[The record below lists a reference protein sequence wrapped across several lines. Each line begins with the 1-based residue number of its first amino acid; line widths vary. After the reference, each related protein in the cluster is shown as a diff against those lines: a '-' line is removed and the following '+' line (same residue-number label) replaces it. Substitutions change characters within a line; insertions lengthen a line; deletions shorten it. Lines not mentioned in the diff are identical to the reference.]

1 MLEDFHLK
9 ELYHCHDDLEVSELL
24 DLALKNNGQYIEN
37 LFKNVLQDFAPK
49 SKEEIYRMLFGAE
62 MLSENQDKRPLSKL
76 KHDLLEEIG
85 QVYGVNIVEKMNN
98 LKLWLGK
105 IWKKILTVSIKEWML
120 GLALALY
127 IVWYHQ
133 IENLLQHTLIDHI
146 VSYLPDACWQSDI
159 TICIIMV
166 VELFFIIKINRERIS
181 YSRTEVIL
189 SLLIIGSCIYS
200 KCHQY
205 LTFYHFSFCQYL
217 DYCLAILIVPVVD
230 LVYWVQN
237 KIKAKDDR
245 HIQGAFLEDCA
256 TVEDSFGRSH
266 FAKVLVNEIIM
277 LDNKQSAYTIGLN
290 AKYGMGKTS
299 FMIQMQNLLEQ
310 HKTSYVCISPWS
322 CTSNGQ
328 IVKDFFHSISG
339 VIGRKM
345 GLGIN
350 KLLSIYKDLILDVQ
364 HAYKIKAFD
373 DLLKNEKS
381 IYEVY
386 EEIKEKLSIC
396 KEKIIVFIDDVDRL
410 QASELAMIIQLIRNT
425 GNFPYVVFMLFYDK
439 DYMVKALE
447 QNKSITDAD
456 EYLKK
461 IINVELMFPAYDAEL
476 YRSTIT
482 SSIDSILRLII
493 SDAHER
499 ETIVTSFIER
509 MLPKSE
515 ILSIDYLEYAFP
527 NYRDLKRFISMF
539 SLDLKMLLSANQD
552 KVECWENEIDVADFI
567 LIELLKYVRPDLY
580 EMLRSRK
587 DTLLEP
593 SKDEYTLRKE
603 VKDFIRKEENE
614 LMEKLFNR
622 IASLRNEEKDD
633 KEEKQ
638 PKIKVDLKENDKQLI
653 QQRNYVAHHLL
664 DVLFL
669 EERRGDKER
678 MLRNSISY
686 TSYFLYS
693 LSKEQISLPEFNS
706 IFHSQDNIKDFFV
719 NEKNKL
725 KFESYFKKLRTY
737 MEEDE
742 SNTDII
748 GLFNKVFLSAR
759 LYAESKCNEPNHS
772 IHNVFT
778 YLNQIIKYDLEP
790 LRYLYFTTIRSEYS
804 VISKEA
810 FVSLLQNGNFLWE
823 KMILVNG
830 MGELRNSQY
839 YLFREDGDLFLNIL
853 NETIKRTFPSM
864 VNPKDW
870 AFCHA
875 LKMMRELNDE
885 FGDYLSDYL
894 DTEEKQLEWLLLGI
908 YWGKD
913 ERYEQYC
920 FEPYLFYNDLV
931 FGIPED
937 RSYQGNAIIDKI
949 LGKTNSDD
957 VKTCI
962 SIIKGEIPL
971 DKRNVDNYPVL
982 KKARFYGE
990 K

>member
-1 MLEDFHLK
+1 MTCWKKLVKCME
-9 ELYHCHDDLEVSELL
+9 SILL
-24 DLALKNNGQYIEN
+24 
-37 LFKNVLQDFAPK
+37 
-49 SKEEIYRMLFGAE
+49 
-62 MLSENQDKRPLSKL
+62 
-76 KHDLLEEIG
+76 
-85 QVYGVNIVEKMNN
+85 EKMNN

-133 IENLLQHTLIDHI
+133 IENLLQHTLIDHV
-146 VSYLPDACWQSDI
+146 VSYLPDACWQSDV
-159 TICIIMV
+159 TIGIIMV
-166 VELFFIIKINRERIS
+166 AELFFIIKINQERIS

-230 LVYWVQN
+230 LVYWAQN

-322 CTSNGQ
+322 CTSDGQ

-396 KEKIIVFIDDVDRL
+396 KEKIVVFIDDVDRL

-447 QNKSITDAD
+447 QNKSIIDAD

-461 IINVELMFPAYDAEL
+461 IINVELMFPAYDAEI

-482 SSIDSILRLII
+482 ARIDNILRLII
-493 SDAHER
+493 PDVHER
-499 ETIVTSFIER
+499 ETVVYSFIER
-509 MLPKSE
+509 MSPKNE

-527 NYRDLKRFISMF
+527 NYRDLNRFISMF
-539 SLDLKMLLSANQD
+539 SLDLRMLLTANQD
-552 KVECWENEIDVADFI
+552 NVECWKNEIDVVDLI
-567 LIELLKYVRPDLY
+567 LVELLKYVRPDLY

-603 VKDFIRKEENE
+603 VKNFIRKEANE

-678 MLRNSISY
+678 TLRNRISY
-686 TSYFLYS
+686 TCYFLYS
-693 LSKEQISLPEFNS
+693 LSKEQISSPEFNS
-706 IFHSQDNIKDFFV
+706 IFDSQDNIKDFFV

-748 GLFNKVFLSAR
+748 GLFDKIFLSAR
-759 LYAESKCNEPNHS
+759 LYAESKCYESNHS
-772 IHNVFT
+772 VYNVFT
-778 YLNQIIKYDLEP
+778 YLQRIIKDDLELSIYSYFIN
-790 LRYLYFTTIRSEYS
+790 LRPEHS
-804 VISKEA
+804 VISKET
-810 FVSLLQNGNFLWE
+810 FVSLLQDGNFLWE

-830 MGELRNSQY
+830 MGGLRNNQY
-839 YLFREDGDLFLNIL
+839 YLFKEDGDLFLNTL
-853 NETIKRTFPSM
+853 NETIKKTFPSI

-870 AFCHA
+870 AFCHSMQ
-875 LKMMRELNDE
+875 MMRLLNDE
-885 FGDYLSDYL
+885 FGDFLCEYL
-894 DTEEKQLEWLLLGI
+894 DTDEKRIEWLLLGI
-908 YWGKD
+908 YWGKN

-920 FEPYLFYNDLV
+920 FEPYRFYNDLV

-949 LGKTNSDD
+949 LENTNSDD

-982 KKARFYGE
+982 KKVRFYE
-990 K
+990 EN

>member
-1 MLEDFHLK
+1 MTYWKKLVKCME
-9 ELYHCHDDLEVSELL
+9 SILL
-24 DLALKNNGQYIEN
+24 
-37 LFKNVLQDFAPK
+37 
-49 SKEEIYRMLFGAE
+49 
-62 MLSENQDKRPLSKL
+62 
-76 KHDLLEEIG
+76 
-85 QVYGVNIVEKMNN
+85 EKMNN

-105 IWKKILTVSIKEWML
+105 NWKKILTVSIKEWML

-133 IENLLQHTLIDHI
+133 IENLLQHTLIDH
-146 VSYLPDACWQSDI
+146 VGSYLPDACWQSDV
-159 TICIIMV
+159 TIGIIMV
-166 VELFFIIKINRERIS
+166 AELFFIIKINQERIS

-230 LVYWVQN
+230 LVYWAQN

-322 CTSNGQ
+322 CTSDGQ

-396 KEKIIVFIDDVDRL
+396 KEKIVVFIDDVDRL

-461 IINVELMFPAYDAEL
+461 IINVELMFPAYDAEM

-482 SSIDSILRLII
+482 TRIDNILRLII
-493 SDAHER
+493 PDVHER
-499 ETIVTSFIER
+499 ETVVYSFIEK
-509 MLPKSE
+509 MSPKNG

-552 KVECWENEIDVADFI
+552 NVECWKNEIDVADLI

-603 VKDFIRKEENE
+603 VKNFIRKEENE

-638 PKIKVDLKENDKQLI
+638 SRIKVDLKENDKQLI

-678 MLRNSISY
+678 TLRNRISY
-686 TSYFLYS
+686 TCYFLYS
-693 LSKEQISLPEFNS
+693 LSKEQISSPEFNS
-706 IFHSQDNIKDFFV
+706 IFDSQDNIKDFFV

-742 SNTDII
+742 SNMDII

-759 LYAESKCNEPNHS
+759 LYAESKCYESNHS
-772 IHNVFT
+772 VYNVFT
-778 YLNQIIKYDLEP
+778 YLQRIIKDDLELSIYSYFIN
-790 LRYLYFTTIRSEYS
+790 LRPEHS
-804 VISKEA
+804 VISKET
-810 FVSLLQNGNFLWE
+810 FVSLLQDGNFLWE

-830 MGELRNSQY
+830 MGGLRNNQY
-839 YLFREDGDLFLNIL
+839 YLFKEDGDLFLNTL
-853 NETIKRTFPSM
+853 NETIKKTFPSI

-870 AFCHA
+870 AFCHSMQ
-875 LKMMRELNDE
+875 MMRLLNDE
-885 FGDYLSDYL
+885 FGDFLCEYL
-894 DTEEKQLEWLLLGI
+894 DTDEKRIEWLLLGI
-908 YWGKD
+908 YWGKN

-920 FEPYLFYNDLV
+920 FEPYRFYNDLV

-937 RSYQGNAIIDKI
+937 RSYQGNAVIEKI
-949 LGKTNSDD
+949 LEKTNSDD

-982 KKARFYGE
+982 KKVRFYE
-990 K
+990 EN

>member
-1 MLEDFHLK
+1 
-9 ELYHCHDDLEVSELL
+9 
-24 DLALKNNGQYIEN
+24 
-37 LFKNVLQDFAPK
+37 
-49 SKEEIYRMLFGAE
+49 
-62 MLSENQDKRPLSKL
+62 
-76 KHDLLEEIG
+76 
-85 QVYGVNIVEKMNN
+85 MNN
-98 LKLWLGK
+98 LKNRLN
-105 IWKKILTVSIKEWML
+105 KILEIIQNSSIYEWML

-133 IENLLQHTLIDHI
+133 IENLLQHTLIDHV
-146 VSYLPDACWQSDI
+146 VSYLPDASWQSDV
-159 TICIIMV
+159 TIGIIMV
-166 VELFFIIKINRERIS
+166 AELFFIIKINRERIS

-200 KCHQY
+200 KSHQY

-230 LVYWVQN
+230 LVYWARN

-299 FMIQMQNLLEQ
+299 FMIQMQNLLKQ

-322 CTSNGQ
+322 CTSDGQ

-381 IYEVY
+381 INEVY
-386 EEIKEKLSIC
+386 EEIKTKLSIC
-396 KEKIIVFIDDVDRL
+396 KEKIVVFIDDVDRL

-461 IINVELMFPAYDAEL
+461 IINVELMFPAYDAEI

-482 SSIDSILRLII
+482 ARIDNILRFII
-493 SDAHER
+493 PDVHER
-499 ETIVTSFIER
+499 ETVVYSFIER
-509 MLPKSE
+509 MSPKNE

-527 NYRDLKRFISMF
+527 NYRDLNRFISMF
-539 SLDLKMLLSANQD
+539 SLDLRMLLTANQD
-552 KVECWENEIDVADFI
+552 NVECWKNEIDVADLI

-593 SKDEYTLRKE
+593 SKDEYTLRME
-603 VKDFIRKEENE
+603 VKNFIRKEENE

-638 PKIKVDLKENDKQLI
+638 PKIKVDLKENDKLLI

-678 MLRNSISY
+678 MLRNRISY

-693 LSKEQISLPEFNS
+693 LSKEQISSPEFNS
-706 IFHSQDNIKDFFV
+706 IFDSQDNIKDFFG

-759 LYAESKCNEPNHS
+759 LYAESKCYESNHS
-772 IHNVFT
+772 IYNVFT
-778 YLNQIIKYDLEP
+778 YLQRIIRDDLELSIYSYFIN
-790 LRYLYFTTIRSEYS
+790 LRPEHS
-804 VISKEA
+804 VISKET
-810 FVSLLQNGNFLWE
+810 FVSLLQDGNFLWE

-839 YLFREDGDLFLNIL
+839 YLFKGEGDLFINTL

-870 AFCHA
+870 AFCHS
-875 LKMMRELNDE
+875 LQMMRLLNDE
-885 FGDYLSDYL
+885 FGDFLCEYL
-894 DTEEKQLEWLLLGI
+894 DTDEKRIEWLLLGI
-908 YWGKD
+908 YWGKN

-920 FEPYLFYNDLV
+920 FEPYRFYNDLV

-937 RSYQGNAIIDKI
+937 RSYQGNAIIEKI
-949 LGKTNSDD
+949 LEKTNSDD

-971 DKRNVDNYPVL
+971 DKRNVDNYPIL
-982 KKARFYGE
+982 KKVRFYEE
-990 K
+990 KENN

>member
-1 MLEDFHLK
+1 ME
-9 ELYHCHDDLEVSELL
+9 SILL
-24 DLALKNNGQYIEN
+24 
-37 LFKNVLQDFAPK
+37 
-49 SKEEIYRMLFGAE
+49 
-62 MLSENQDKRPLSKL
+62 
-76 KHDLLEEIG
+76 
-85 QVYGVNIVEKMNN
+85 EKMNN

-105 IWKKILTVSIKEWML
+105 NWKKILTVSIKEWML

-133 IENLLQHTLIDHI
+133 IENLLQHTLIDHV
-146 VSYLPDACWQSDI
+146 VSYLPDACWQSDV
-159 TICIIMV
+159 TIGIIMV
-166 VELFFIIKINRERIS
+166 AELFFIIKINQERIS

-189 SLLIIGSCIYS
+189 SQLIIGSCIYS

-230 LVYWVQN
+230 LVYWAQN

-322 CTSNGQ
+322 CTSDGQ

-396 KEKIIVFIDDVDRL
+396 KEKIVVFIDDVDRL

-461 IINVELMFPAYDAEL
+461 IINVELMFPAYDTEI

-482 SSIDSILRLII
+482 ARIDNILRLII
-493 SDAHER
+493 PDVHER
-499 ETIVTSFIER
+499 ETVVYSFIER
-509 MLPKSE
+509 MSPKNE
-515 ILSIDYLEYAFP
+515 ILSIDYFEYAFP
-527 NYRDLKRFISMF
+527 NYRDLNRFISMF
-539 SLDLKMLLSANQD
+539 SLDLRMLLTANQD
-552 KVECWENEIDVADFI
+552 NVECWKNEIDVVDLI
-567 LIELLKYVRPDLY
+567 LVELLKYVRPDLY

-603 VKDFIRKEENE
+603 VKNFIRKEANE

-678 MLRNSISY
+678 TLRNRISY
-686 TSYFLYS
+686 TCYFLYS
-693 LSKEQISLPEFNS
+693 LSKEQISSPEFNS
-706 IFHSQDNIKDFFV
+706 IFDSQDNIKDFFV

-748 GLFNKVFLSAR
+748 GLFDKIFLSAR
-759 LYAESKCNEPNHS
+759 LYAESKCYESNHS
-772 IHNVFT
+772 VYNVFT
-778 YLNQIIKYDLEP
+778 YLQRIIKDDLELSIYSYFIN
-790 LRYLYFTTIRSEYS
+790 LRPEHS
-804 VISKEA
+804 VISKET
-810 FVSLLQNGNFLWE
+810 FVSLLQDGNFLWE

-830 MGELRNSQY
+830 MGGLRNNQY
-839 YLFREDGDLFLNIL
+839 YLFKEDGDLFLNTL
-853 NETIKRTFPSM
+853 NETIKKTFPSI

-870 AFCHA
+870 AFCHSMQ
-875 LKMMRELNDE
+875 MMRLLNDE
-885 FGDYLSDYL
+885 FGDFLCEYL
-894 DTEEKQLEWLLLGI
+894 DTDEKRIEWLLLGI
-908 YWGKD
+908 YWGKN

-920 FEPYLFYNDLV
+920 FEPYRFYNDLV

-937 RSYQGNAIIDKI
+937 RSYQGNAIIEKI
-949 LGKTNSDD
+949 LEKTNSDD

-982 KKARFYGE
+982 KKVRFYE
-990 K
+990 EN

>member
-1 MLEDFHLK
+1 MTYWKRLVMCT
-9 ELYHCHDDLEVSELL
+9 ELILL
-24 DLALKNNGQYIEN
+24 
-37 LFKNVLQDFAPK
+37 V
-49 SKEEIYRMLFGAE
+49 R
-62 MLSENQDKRPLSKL
+62 
-76 KHDLLEEIG
+76 
-85 QVYGVNIVEKMNN
+85 MNN
-98 LKLWLGK
+98 LKNRLN
-105 IWKKILTVSIKEWML
+105 KILEIIQNSSIYEWML

-133 IENLLQHTLIDHI
+133 IENLLQHTLIDHV

-159 TICIIMV
+159 TIGIIMV
-166 VELFFIIKINRERIS
+166 AELFFIIKINRERIS

-200 KCHQY
+200 KCHQH

-230 LVYWVQN
+230 LVYVLKN
-237 KIKAKDDR
+237 KIKTKDDR

-266 FAKVLVNEIIM
+266 FAKVLVNEIII

-299 FMIQMQNLLEQ
+299 FMIQMQNLLDQ

-322 CTSNGQ
+322 CTSNVQ

-350 KLLSIYKDLILDVQ
+350 KLLNIYKDLILDVQ

-381 IYEVY
+381 INEVY
-386 EEIKEKLSIC
+386 EEIKTKLSIC
-396 KEKIIVFIDDVDRL
+396 KEKIVVFIDDVDRL

-482 SSIDSILRLII
+482 SSIDSIIRLII

-509 MLPKSE
+509 MLPKSG

-552 KVECWENEIDVADFI
+552 KVECWKNEIDVADLI

-603 VKDFIRKEENE
+603 VKNFIRKEENE

-638 PKIKVDLKENDKQLI
+638 PRIKVDLKENDKQLI

-678 MLRNSISY
+678 MLRNRISY

-693 LSKEQISLPEFNS
+693 LSKEQISSPEFNS
-706 IFHSQDNIKDFFV
+706 IFDSQDNIKDFFGK
-719 NEKNKL
+719 EKNKL

-778 YLNQIIKYDLEP
+778 YLKQIIKYDLEP
-790 LRYLYFTTIRSEYS
+790 LRYLYFTTIRSEHS

-823 KMILVNG
+823 KMILVND

-839 YLFREDGDLFLNIL
+839 YLFKEDGDLFLNTL
-853 NETIKRTFPSM
+853 NETIKRTFPSI

-870 AFCHA
+870 AFCHSMQ
-875 LKMMRELNDE
+875 MMRLLNDK
-885 FGDYLSDYL
+885 FGDFLCEYL
-894 DTEEKQLEWLLLGI
+894 DTNEKRLEWLLLGI
-908 YWGKD
+908 YWGKN

-949 LGKTNSDD
+949 LENTNSDE

-982 KKARFYGE
+982 KKVRFYEE
-990 K
+990 KEKK

>member
-1 MLEDFHLK
+1 
-9 ELYHCHDDLEVSELL
+9 
-24 DLALKNNGQYIEN
+24 
-37 LFKNVLQDFAPK
+37 
-49 SKEEIYRMLFGAE
+49 
-62 MLSENQDKRPLSKL
+62 
-76 KHDLLEEIG
+76 
-85 QVYGVNIVEKMNN
+85 MNN

-146 VSYLPDACWQSDI
+146 VSYLPDACWQSDV
-159 TICIIMV
+159 TIGIIMV
-166 VELFFIIKINRERIS
+166 IELFFIIKINRERIS

-217 DYCLAILIVPVVD
+217 DYCLAILIAPVVD
-230 LVYWVQN
+230 LVCWAQN
-237 KIKAKDDR
+237 KIKAEDDR
-245 HIQGAFLEDCA
+245 HMQGAFLEDCA

-266 FAKVLVNEIIM
+266 FAKVLVNEIIL

-322 CTSNGQ
+322 CTSDGQ

-386 EEIKEKLSIC
+386 EEIKKKLSIC
-396 KEKIIVFIDDVDRL
+396 KEKIVVFIDDVDRL

-456 EYLKK
+456 EFLKK
-461 IINVELMFPAYDAEL
+461 IINVELMFPAYDAEI

-482 SSIDSILRLII
+482 TRIDNILRLII
-493 SDAHER
+493 PNAHER

-509 MLPKSE
+509 MLPKSG

-552 KVECWENEIDVADFI
+552 KVECWKNEIYVADLI

-603 VKDFIRKEENE
+603 VKNFIRKEENE
-614 LMEKLFNR
+614 LMEKLFNS

-669 EERRGDKER
+669 EEWRGDKER
-678 MLRNSISY
+678 MLRNRISY

-693 LSKEQISLPEFNS
+693 LSKEQISSPEFNS
-706 IFHSQDNIKDFFV
+706 IFASQDNIKDFFA
-719 NEKNKL
+719 NEENKL
-725 KFESYFKKLRTY
+725 KIESYFKKLRTY
-737 MEEDE
+737 MEEDK

-748 GLFNKVFLSAR
+748 GLFNKVFLSVR
-759 LYAESKCNEPNHS
+759 LYAESKCKEPNHS

-790 LRYLYFTTIRSEYS
+790 LRYLYFTTIRSEHS

-810 FVSLLQNGNFLWE
+810 FVSLLQDGNFLWE

-830 MGELRNSQY
+830 MGELRRSQY
-839 YLFREDGDLFLNIL
+839 YLFREEGDLFINTLND
-853 NETIKRTFPSM
+853 TIKRVFPSIA
-864 VNPKDW
+864 NPEDW
-870 AFCHA
+870 AFCNS
-875 LKMMRELNDE
+875 LQMMRELNNGYIDLLCD
-885 FGDYLSDYL
+885 FL
-894 DTEEKQLEWLLLGI
+894 DTDEKRVKWFLLGI
-908 YWGKD
+908 YWGKN

-937 RSYQGNAIIDKI
+937 RSYQGNTIIDKI
-949 LGKTNSDD
+949 LENTNSDD

-971 DKRNVDNYPVL
+971 DKRNVDNYPIL
-982 KKARFYGE
+982 KKARFYEE

>member
-1 MLEDFHLK
+1 MTYWKKLVKCME
-9 ELYHCHDDLEVSELL
+9 SILL
-24 DLALKNNGQYIEN
+24 
-37 LFKNVLQDFAPK
+37 
-49 SKEEIYRMLFGAE
+49 
-62 MLSENQDKRPLSKL
+62 
-76 KHDLLEEIG
+76 
-85 QVYGVNIVEKMNN
+85 EKMNN

-105 IWKKILTVSIKEWML
+105 NWKKILTVSIKEWML

-133 IENLLQHTLIDHI
+133 IENLLQHTLIDHV
-146 VSYLPDACWQSDI
+146 VSYLPDACWQSDV
-159 TICIIMV
+159 TIGIIMV
-166 VELFFIIKINRERIS
+166 AELFFIIKINQERIS

-189 SLLIIGSCIYS
+189 SQLIIGSCIYS

-230 LVYWVQN
+230 LVYWAQN

-322 CTSNGQ
+322 CTSDGQ

-396 KEKIIVFIDDVDRL
+396 KEKIVVFIDDVDRL

-461 IINVELMFPAYDAEL
+461 IINVELMFPAYDTEI

-482 SSIDSILRLII
+482 ARIDNILRLII
-493 SDAHER
+493 PDVHER
-499 ETIVTSFIER
+499 ETVVYSFIER
-509 MLPKSE
+509 MSPKNE
-515 ILSIDYLEYAFP
+515 ILSIDYFEYAFP
-527 NYRDLKRFISMF
+527 NYRDLNRFISMF
-539 SLDLKMLLSANQD
+539 SLDLRMLLTANQD
-552 KVECWENEIDVADFI
+552 NVECWKNEIDVVDLI
-567 LIELLKYVRPDLY
+567 LVELLKYVRPDLY

-603 VKDFIRKEENE
+603 VKNFILKEANE

-678 MLRNSISY
+678 TLRNRISY
-686 TSYFLYS
+686 TCYFLYS
-693 LSKEQISLPEFNS
+693 LSKEQISSPEFNS
-706 IFHSQDNIKDFFV
+706 IFDSQDNIKDFFV

-748 GLFNKVFLSAR
+748 GLFDKIFLSAR
-759 LYAESKCNEPNHS
+759 LYAESKCYESNHS
-772 IHNVFT
+772 VYNVFT
-778 YLNQIIKYDLEP
+778 YLQRIIKDDLELSIYSYFIN
-790 LRYLYFTTIRSEYS
+790 LRPEHS
-804 VISKEA
+804 VISKET
-810 FVSLLQNGNFLWE
+810 FVSLLQDGNFLWE

-830 MGELRNSQY
+830 MGGLRNNQY
-839 YLFREDGDLFLNIL
+839 YLFKEDGDLFLNTL
-853 NETIKRTFPSM
+853 NETIKKTFPSI

-870 AFCHA
+870 AFCHSMQ
-875 LKMMRELNDE
+875 MMRLLNDE
-885 FGDYLSDYL
+885 FGDFLCEYL
-894 DTEEKQLEWLLLGI
+894 DTDEKRIEWLLLGI
-908 YWGKD
+908 YWGKN

-920 FEPYLFYNDLV
+920 FEPYRFYNDLV

-937 RSYQGNAIIDKI
+937 RSYQGNAIIEKI
-949 LGKTNSDD
+949 LEKTNSDD

-982 KKARFYGE
+982 KKVRFYE
-990 K
+990 EN

>member
-1 MLEDFHLK
+1 MCT
-9 ELYHCHDDLEVSELL
+9 ELILL
-24 DLALKNNGQYIEN
+24 
-37 LFKNVLQDFAPK
+37 V
-49 SKEEIYRMLFGAE
+49 R
-62 MLSENQDKRPLSKL
+62 
-76 KHDLLEEIG
+76 
-85 QVYGVNIVEKMNN
+85 MNN
-98 LKLWLGK
+98 LKNRLN
-105 IWKKILTVSIKEWML
+105 KILEIIQNSSIYEWML

-133 IENLLQHTLIDHI
+133 IENLLQHTFIDHV
-146 VSYLPDACWQSDI
+146 VSYLPDASWQSDI
-159 TICIIMV
+159 TIGIIMV
-166 VELFFIIKINRERIS
+166 AELFFIIKINRERIS

-200 KCHQY
+200 KCHQH

-230 LVYWVQN
+230 LVYWARN

-322 CTSNGQ
+322 CTSNVQ

-350 KLLSIYKDLILDVQ
+350 KLLNIYKDLILDVQ

-381 IYEVY
+381 INEVY
-386 EEIKEKLSIC
+386 EEIKTKLSIC
-396 KEKIIVFIDDVDRL
+396 KEKIVVFIDDVDRL

-461 IINVELMFPAYDAEL
+461 IINVELMFPAYDAEI

-482 SSIDSILRLII
+482 SSIDSIIRLII

-509 MLPKSE
+509 MLPKSG

-552 KVECWENEIDVADFI
+552 KVECWKNEIDVADLI

-593 SKDEYTLRKE
+593 SKDEYTLRME
-603 VKDFIRKEENE
+603 VKNFIRKEENE

-686 TSYFLYS
+686 TSYFSYS

-790 LRYLYFTTIRSEYS
+790 LRYLYFTTIRSEHS

-810 FVSLLQNGNFLWE
+810 FVSLLKDGNFLWE

-853 NETIKRTFPSM
+853 NETIKRTFPSI

-908 YWGKD
+908 YWEKMKNMNNIALSRISFIMIWPL
-913 ERYEQYC
+913 EYQRI
-920 FEPYLFYNDLV
+920 DL
-931 FGIPED
+931 
-937 RSYQGNAIIDKI
+937 
-949 LGKTNSDD
+949 
-957 VKTCI
+957 
-962 SIIKGEIPL
+962 IKVML
-971 DKRNVDNYPVL
+971 SSTKS
-982 KKARFYGE
+982 
-990 K
+990 

>member
-1 MLEDFHLK
+1 
-9 ELYHCHDDLEVSELL
+9 
-24 DLALKNNGQYIEN
+24 
-37 LFKNVLQDFAPK
+37 
-49 SKEEIYRMLFGAE
+49 
-62 MLSENQDKRPLSKL
+62 
-76 KHDLLEEIG
+76 
-85 QVYGVNIVEKMNN
+85 
-98 LKLWLGK
+98 
-105 IWKKILTVSIKEWML
+105 
-120 GLALALY
+120 
-127 IVWYHQ
+127 
-133 IENLLQHTLIDHI
+133 
-146 VSYLPDACWQSDI
+146 
-159 TICIIMV
+159 
-166 VELFFIIKINRERIS
+166 
-181 YSRTEVIL
+181 
-189 SLLIIGSCIYS
+189 
-200 KCHQY
+200 
-205 LTFYHFSFCQYL
+205 
-217 DYCLAILIVPVVD
+217 
-230 LVYWVQN
+230 
-237 KIKAKDDR
+237 
-245 HIQGAFLEDCA
+245 
-256 TVEDSFGRSH
+256 
-266 FAKVLVNEIIM
+266 
-277 LDNKQSAYTIGLN
+277 
-290 AKYGMGKTS
+290 
-299 FMIQMQNLLEQ
+299 
-310 HKTSYVCISPWS
+310 
-322 CTSNGQ
+322 
-328 IVKDFFHSISG
+328 
-339 VIGRKM
+339 
-345 GLGIN
+345 
-350 KLLSIYKDLILDVQ
+350 
-364 HAYKIKAFD
+364 
-373 DLLKNEKS
+373 
-381 IYEVY
+381 
-386 EEIKEKLSIC
+386 
-396 KEKIIVFIDDVDRL
+396 
-410 QASELAMIIQLIRNT
+410 
-425 GNFPYVVFMLFYDK
+425 
-439 DYMVKALE
+439 
-447 QNKSITDAD
+447 
-456 EYLKK
+456 
-461 IINVELMFPAYDAEL
+461 
-476 YRSTIT
+476 
-482 SSIDSILRLII
+482 
-493 SDAHER
+493 
-499 ETIVTSFIER
+499 
-509 MLPKSE
+509 
-515 ILSIDYLEYAFP
+515 
-527 NYRDLKRFISMF
+527 MF
-539 SLDLKMLLSANQD
+539 SLDLRMLLTANQD
-552 KVECWENEIDVADFI
+552 NVECWKNEIDVADLI

-603 VKDFIRKEENE
+603 VKNFIRKEENE

-622 IASLRNEEKDD
+622 IASLRNEEKED
-633 KEEKQ
+633 KEEEQ

-678 MLRNSISY
+678 MLRNRISY

-693 LSKEQISLPEFNS
+693 LSKEQISSPEFNS
-706 IFHSQDNIKDFFV
+706 IFDSQDNIKDFFV

-778 YLNQIIKYDLEP
+778 YLNHIIKYDLEP
-790 LRYLYFTTIRSEYS
+790 LRYLYFTTIRSEHS

-810 FVSLLQNGNFLWE
+810 FVSLLKDGNFLWE
-823 KMILVNG
+823 KMNLVNS

-839 YLFREDGDLFLNIL
+839 YLFKEDGDLFLNTL

-908 YWGKD
+908 YWGKN

-920 FEPYLFYNDLV
+920 FEPYRFYNDLV

-949 LGKTNSDD
+949 LENTNSDD
-957 VKTCI
+957 VNTCI

-982 KKARFYGE
+982 KKARFYEE

>member
-1 MLEDFHLK
+1 
-9 ELYHCHDDLEVSELL
+9 
-24 DLALKNNGQYIEN
+24 
-37 LFKNVLQDFAPK
+37 
-49 SKEEIYRMLFGAE
+49 
-62 MLSENQDKRPLSKL
+62 
-76 KHDLLEEIG
+76 
-85 QVYGVNIVEKMNN
+85 MNN

-133 IENLLQHTLIDHI
+133 IENLLQYTLIDHI
-146 VSYLPDACWQSDI
+146 VSYLPDACWQSDV
-159 TICIIMV
+159 TIGIIMV
-166 VELFFIIKINRERIS
+166 VELFFILKINRERIS

-189 SLLIIGSCIYS
+189 SLLIIIGSCIYS

-230 LVYWVQN
+230 LVCCAQN
-237 KIKAKDDR
+237 KIKAKVDR

-256 TVEDSFGRSH
+256 TVEDSFGRLN

-328 IVKDFFHSISG
+328 IVKDFFHCISG

-345 GLGIN
+345 GLEIN
-350 KLLSIYKDLILDVQ
+350 KLLNIYKNLILDVQ

-386 EEIKEKLSIC
+386 EEIKTKLSIC
-396 KEKIIVFIDDVDRL
+396 KEKIVVFIDDVDRL

-461 IINVELMFPAYDAEL
+461 IINVELMFPAYDAEI

-482 SSIDSILRLII
+482 SSIDGILRLII

-509 MLPKSE
+509 MLPKSG

-552 KVECWENEIDVADFI
+552 KVECWKDEIDVADLI

-593 SKDEYTLRKE
+593 SKDEYTLRME
-603 VKDFIRKEENE
+603 VKNFIQKEENE
-614 LMEKLFNR
+614 LMEKLTNN
-622 IASLRNEEKDD
+622 IASLSKEEKDD
-633 KEEKQ
+633 KKEEL
-638 PKIKVDLKENDKQLI
+638 PKIKVDIKENDKQLI
-653 QQRNYVAHHLL
+653 QQRTYVAHHLL
-664 DVLFL
+664 EVLFL
-669 EERRGDKER
+669 DRRSGDKER
-678 MLRNSISY
+678 ILRNCISY

-706 IFHSQDNIKDFFV
+706 IFVSLDKIKDFFV
-719 NEKNKL
+719 NEENKF

-737 MEEDE
+737 MIEDE
-742 SNTDII
+742 NNTDII

-759 LYAESKCNEPNHS
+759 LYAESKCNKSNHVMY
-772 IHNVFT
+772 NVFT
-778 YLNQIIKYDLEP
+778 YLDEIIKFDLIP
-790 LRYLYFTTIRSEYS
+790 LKDLYFTNIIPKHIAIDEES
-804 VISKEA
+804 
-810 FVSLLQNGNFLWE
+810 FVKLLQDGNFLWE
-823 KMILVNG
+823 KMLLING
-830 MGELRNSQY
+830 MGDLRKSQY
-839 YLFREDGDLFLNIL
+839 YLFKGEGDLFINTL
-853 NETIKRTFPSM
+853 NESIKRVFPSIA
-864 VNPKDW
+864 NPKDW

-885 FGDYLSDYL
+885 FGDFLCKYL
-894 DTEEKQLEWLLLGI
+894 DSDSKRLEWLLLGI
-908 YWGKD
+908 YWRKNEKYD
-913 ERYEQYC
+913 TYS
-920 FEPYLFYNDLV
+920 FEPFESYNYWV
-931 FGIPED
+931 FGIPEK
-937 RSYQGNAIIDKI
+937 RPYQGNAIIDKI
-949 LGKTNSDD
+949 LENTNSDD

-982 KKARFYGE
+982 KKARFYEE

>member
-1 MLEDFHLK
+1 MCT
-9 ELYHCHDDLEVSELL
+9 ELILL
-24 DLALKNNGQYIEN
+24 
-37 LFKNVLQDFAPK
+37 V
-49 SKEEIYRMLFGAE
+49 R
-62 MLSENQDKRPLSKL
+62 
-76 KHDLLEEIG
+76 
-85 QVYGVNIVEKMNN
+85 MNN
-98 LKLWLGK
+98 LKNRLN
-105 IWKKILTVSIKEWML
+105 KILEIIQNSSIYEWML

-133 IENLLQHTLIDHI
+133 IENLLQHTLIDHA
-146 VSYLPDACWQSDI
+146 VSYLPDACWQSDV
-159 TICIIMV
+159 TIGIIMFA
-166 VELFFIIKINRERIS
+166 ELFFIIKINRERIS

-230 LVYWVQN
+230 LVYWAQN

-266 FAKVLVNEIIM
+266 FAKALVNEIIM

-322 CTSNGQ
+322 CTSDGQ

-373 DLLKNEKS
+373 NLLKNEKS

-386 EEIKEKLSIC
+386 EEIKEKLTIC
-396 KEKIIVFIDDVDRL
+396 KEKIVVFIDDVDRL

-461 IINVELMFPAYDAEL
+461 IINVELMFPAYDAEI

-482 SSIDSILRLII
+482 TRIDNILRLII
-493 SDAHER
+493 PDVHER
-499 ETIVTSFIER
+499 ETVVYSFIEK
-509 MLPKSE
+509 MSPKNG

-552 KVECWENEIDVADFI
+552 KVECWKNEIDVADLI

-603 VKDFIRKEENE
+603 VKNFIRKEENE

-653 QQRNYVAHHLL
+653 QQRNYVAHYLL
-664 DVLFL
+664 DVLFI

-678 MLRNSISY
+678 MLRNRISY

-693 LSKEQISLPEFNS
+693 LSKEQISSPEFNS
-706 IFHSQDNIKDFFV
+706 IFDSQDNIKDFFV

-748 GLFNKVFLSAR
+748 GLFDKIFLSAR

-790 LRYLYFTTIRSEYS
+790 LRYLYFTTIRSEHS

-810 FVSLLQNGNFLWE
+810 FVSLLQDGNFLWE

-839 YLFREDGDLFLNIL
+839 YLFKEDGDLFLNTL
-853 NETIKRTFPSM
+853 NETITKTFPSI

-870 AFCHA
+870 AFCHSMQ
-875 LKMMRELNDE
+875 MMRLLNDE
-885 FGDYLSDYL
+885 FGDFLCEYL
-894 DTEEKQLEWLLLGI
+894 DTDEKRLEWLLLGI
-908 YWGKD
+908 YWGKN

-937 RSYQGNAIIDKI
+937 KSYQGNAIIDKI

-971 DKRNVDNYPVL
+971 EKRNVDNYPIL
-982 KKARFYGE
+982 KKVRFYEE

>member
-1 MLEDFHLK
+1 
-9 ELYHCHDDLEVSELL
+9 
-24 DLALKNNGQYIEN
+24 
-37 LFKNVLQDFAPK
+37 
-49 SKEEIYRMLFGAE
+49 
-62 MLSENQDKRPLSKL
+62 
-76 KHDLLEEIG
+76 
-85 QVYGVNIVEKMNN
+85 MNN
-98 LKLWLGK
+98 LKNRLN
-105 IWKKILTVSIKEWML
+105 KILEIIQNSSIYEWML

-133 IENLLQHTLIDHI
+133 IENLLQHTFIDHV
-146 VSYLPDACWQSDI
+146 VSYLPDASWQSDI
-159 TICIIMV
+159 TIGIIMV
-166 VELFFIIKINRERIS
+166 AELFFIIKINRERIS

-200 KCHQY
+200 KCHQH

-230 LVYWVQN
+230 LVYWARN

-322 CTSNGQ
+322 CTSNVQ

-350 KLLSIYKDLILDVQ
+350 KLLNIYKDLILDVQ

-381 IYEVY
+381 INEVY
-386 EEIKEKLSIC
+386 EEIKTKLSIC
-396 KEKIIVFIDDVDRL
+396 KEKIVVFIDDVDRL

-461 IINVELMFPAYDAEL
+461 IINVELMFPAYDAEI

-482 SSIDSILRLII
+482 SSIDSIIRLII

-509 MLPKSE
+509 MLPKSG

-552 KVECWENEIDVADFI
+552 KVECWKNEIDVADLI

-593 SKDEYTLRKE
+593 SKDEYTLRME
-603 VKDFIRKEENE
+603 VKNFIRKEENE

-686 TSYFLYS
+686 TSYFSYS

-790 LRYLYFTTIRSEYS
+790 LRYLYFTTIRSEHS

-810 FVSLLQNGNFLWE
+810 FVSLLKDGNFLWE

-853 NETIKRTFPSM
+853 NETIKRTFPSI

-908 YWGKD
+908 YWEKMKNMNNIALSRISFIMIWPL
-913 ERYEQYC
+913 EYQRI
-920 FEPYLFYNDLV
+920 DL
-931 FGIPED
+931 
-937 RSYQGNAIIDKI
+937 
-949 LGKTNSDD
+949 
-957 VKTCI
+957 
-962 SIIKGEIPL
+962 IKVML
-971 DKRNVDNYPVL
+971 SSTKS
-982 KKARFYGE
+982 
-990 K
+990 

>member
-1 MLEDFHLK
+1 ME
-9 ELYHCHDDLEVSELL
+9 S
-24 DLALKNNGQYIEN
+24 I
-37 LFKNVLQDFAPK
+37 
-49 SKEEIYRMLFGAE
+49 
-62 MLSENQDKRPLSKL
+62 LS
-76 KHDLLEEIG
+76 
-85 QVYGVNIVEKMNN
+85 EKMNN

-133 IENLLQHTLIDHI
+133 IENLLQHTLIDHV
-146 VSYLPDACWQSDI
+146 VSYLPDACLQSDV
-159 TICIIMV
+159 TIGIIMV
-166 VELFFIIKINRERIS
+166 AELFFVIKINRERIS

-200 KCHQY
+200 KYHQY

-230 LVYWVQN
+230 LVYWMQN
-237 KIKAKDDR
+237 KIKAKEDR

-256 TVEDSFGRSH
+256 TEEDSFGRLH
-266 FAKVLVNEIIM
+266 FAKVLVNEIIL

-299 FMIQMQNLLEQ
+299 FMIQMQNILEQ

-396 KEKIIVFIDDVDRL
+396 KEKIVVFIDDVDRL

-447 QNKSITDAD
+447 QNKSITDAN

-461 IINVELMFPAYDAEL
+461 IINVELMFPAYDAEI

-482 SSIDSILRLII
+482 TRIDNILRLII
-493 SDAHER
+493 PDVHER
-499 ETIVTSFIER
+499 ETVVYSFIER
-509 MLPKSE
+509 MSPKNGL
-515 ILSIDYLEYAFP
+515 LSIDYLEYAFP
-527 NYRDLKRFISMF
+527 NYRDLNRFISMF
-539 SLDLKMLLSANQD
+539 SLDLRMLLTANQD
-552 KVECWENEIDVADFI
+552 NVECWKNEIDVADLI

-593 SKDEYTLRKE
+593 SKNEYTLRME
-603 VKDFIRKEENE
+603 VKNFIRKEENE
-614 LMEKLFNR
+614 LMERLFNR
-622 IASLRNEEKDD
+622 IASLRNEGKDD

-678 MLRNSISY
+678 MLRNRISY

-693 LSKEQISLPEFNS
+693 LSKEQISSPEFNC
-706 IFHSQDNIKDFFV
+706 IFDSQANIRDFFV

-737 MEEDE
+737 IEEDE

-748 GLFNKVFLSAR
+748 GLFDKIFLSAR

-778 YLNQIIKYDLEP
+778 YLKQIIKDDLELSIYSYFIN
-790 LRYLYFTTIRSEYS
+790 LRPEHS
-804 VISKEA
+804 VISKET
-810 FVSLLQNGNFLWE
+810 FVSLLQDGNFLWE

-839 YLFREDGDLFLNIL
+839 YLFKEEGNLFLNTL
-853 NETIKRTFPSM
+853 NETTKRTFPSI

-870 AFCHA
+870 AFCHS
-875 LKMMRELNDE
+875 LQMMRLLNDE
-885 FGDYLSDYL
+885 FGDFLCEYL
-894 DTEEKQLEWLLLGI
+894 DTDEKRLEWLLLGI
-908 YWGKD
+908 YWEKN
-913 ERYEQYC
+913 ERNEQYC
-920 FEPYLFYNDLV
+920 FKPYLFYNDLV
-931 FGIPED
+931 FGIPEG
-937 RSYQGNAIIDKI
+937 RSYQGNTIIDKI
-949 LGKTNSDD
+949 LENTNSDD

-971 DKRNVDNYPVL
+971 DKRNVDNYPIL
-982 KKARFYGE
+982 KKARFYRE
-990 K
+990 KENN

>member
-1 MLEDFHLK
+1 
-9 ELYHCHDDLEVSELL
+9 
-24 DLALKNNGQYIEN
+24 
-37 LFKNVLQDFAPK
+37 
-49 SKEEIYRMLFGAE
+49 
-62 MLSENQDKRPLSKL
+62 
-76 KHDLLEEIG
+76 
-85 QVYGVNIVEKMNN
+85 
-98 LKLWLGK
+98 
-105 IWKKILTVSIKEWML
+105 
-120 GLALALY
+120 
-127 IVWYHQ
+127 
-133 IENLLQHTLIDHI
+133 
-146 VSYLPDACWQSDI
+146 
-159 TICIIMV
+159 
-166 VELFFIIKINRERIS
+166 
-181 YSRTEVIL
+181 
-189 SLLIIGSCIYS
+189 
-200 KCHQY
+200 
-205 LTFYHFSFCQYL
+205 
-217 DYCLAILIVPVVD
+217 
-230 LVYWVQN
+230 
-237 KIKAKDDR
+237 
-245 HIQGAFLEDCA
+245 
-256 TVEDSFGRSH
+256 
-266 FAKVLVNEIIM
+266 
-277 LDNKQSAYTIGLN
+277 
-290 AKYGMGKTS
+290 
-299 FMIQMQNLLEQ
+299 
-310 HKTSYVCISPWS
+310 
-322 CTSNGQ
+322 
-328 IVKDFFHSISG
+328 
-339 VIGRKM
+339 M

-350 KLLSIYKDLILDVQ
+350 KLLNIYKDLILDVQ

-381 IYEVY
+381 INEVY
-386 EEIKEKLSIC
+386 EEIKTKLSIC
-396 KEKIIVFIDDVDRL
+396 KEKIVVFIDDVDRL

-499 ETIVTSFIER
+499 ETVVYSFIER
-509 MLPKSE
+509 MSPKNG

-552 KVECWENEIDVADFI
+552 KVECWKNEIDVADLI

-603 VKDFIRKEENE
+603 VKNFIRKEENE
-614 LMEKLFNR
+614 LMEKLINR
-622 IASLRNEEKDD
+622 IASLRNEEKED
-633 KEEKQ
+633 KEEEL
-638 PKIKVDLKENDKQLI
+638 PKIKVDIKENDKKLI
-653 QQRNYVAHHLL
+653 QQRTYVAHHLL
-664 DVLFL
+664 EVLFID
-669 EERRGDKER
+669 RRSGDKER
-678 MLRNSISY
+678 MLRNCISY

-693 LSKEQISLPEFNS
+693 LSKEQISLSEFNS

-748 GLFNKVFLSAR
+748 GLFDKIFLSAR
-759 LYAESKCNEPNHS
+759 LYAESKCNEQNHS

-790 LRYLYFTTIRSEYS
+790 LRYLYFTTIRSEHS

-810 FVSLLQNGNFLWE
+810 FVSLLQDGNFLWE

-839 YLFREDGDLFLNIL
+839 YLFKEEGNLFLNTL
-853 NETIKRTFPSM
+853 NETIRRTFLSI

-885 FGDYLSDYL
+885 FGDFLCEYL
-894 DTEEKQLEWLLLGI
+894 DTDDKRLEWLLLGI
-908 YWGKD
+908 YWGKMKD
-913 ERYEQYC
+913 MNNIVLSRISFIMIWSLGYQRTER
-920 FEPYLFYNDLV
+920 
-931 FGIPED
+931 
-937 RSYQGNAIIDKI
+937 
-949 LGKTNSDD
+949 
-957 VKTCI
+957 
-962 SIIKGEIPL
+962 IKVML
-971 DKRNVDNYPVL
+971 SSTKS
-982 KKARFYGE
+982 
-990 K
+990 

>member
-1 MLEDFHLK
+1 
-9 ELYHCHDDLEVSELL
+9 
-24 DLALKNNGQYIEN
+24 
-37 LFKNVLQDFAPK
+37 
-49 SKEEIYRMLFGAE
+49 
-62 MLSENQDKRPLSKL
+62 
-76 KHDLLEEIG
+76 
-85 QVYGVNIVEKMNN
+85 MNN
-98 LKLWLGK
+98 LKNRLN
-105 IWKKILTVSIKEWML
+105 KILEIIQNSSIYEWML

-133 IENLLQHTLIDHI
+133 IENLLQHTLIDHV
-146 VSYLPDACWQSDI
+146 VSYLPDACWQSDV
-159 TICIIMV
+159 TIGIIMV
-166 VELFFIIKINRERIS
+166 AELFFIIKINRERIN

-189 SLLIIGSCIYS
+189 SLLIIASCIYS

-217 DYCLAILIVPVVD
+217 DYCLAILIVPIVD
-230 LVYWVQN
+230 LVYWAQN
-237 KIKAKDDR
+237 KIKVKDDR

-396 KEKIIVFIDDVDRL
+396 KEKIVVFIDDVDRL

-461 IINVELMFPAYDAEL
+461 IINVELMFPAYDAEI

-482 SSIDSILRLII
+482 TRIDNILRLII
-493 SDAHER
+493 PDVHER
-499 ETIVTSFIER
+499 ETVVYSFIEK
-509 MLPKSE
+509 MSPKNG

-552 KVECWENEIDVADFI
+552 KVECWKNEIDVADLI

-603 VKDFIRKEENE
+603 VKNFIRKEENE

-678 MLRNSISY
+678 MLRNRISY

-693 LSKEQISLPEFNS
+693 LSNEQISSPEFNS
-706 IFHSQDNIKDFFV
+706 IFDSQDNIKDFFV

-748 GLFNKVFLSAR
+748 GLFDKIFLSVR
-759 LYAESKCNEPNHS
+759 LYAESKCYESNHS
-772 IHNVFT
+772 VYNVFT
-778 YLNQIIKYDLEP
+778 NLQRIIKDDLELSIYSYFIN
-790 LRYLYFTTIRSEYS
+790 LRPEHS
-804 VISKEA
+804 VISKEI
-810 FVSLLQNGNFLWE
+810 FVSLLQDGNFLWE

-830 MGELRNSQY
+830 MGGLRNNQY
-839 YLFREDGDLFLNIL
+839 YLFKEDGDLFLNTL
-853 NETIKRTFPSM
+853 NETIKKTFPSI

-870 AFCHA
+870 AFCHSMQ
-875 LKMMRELNDE
+875 MMRLLNDE
-885 FGDYLSDYL
+885 FGDFLCEYL
-894 DTEEKQLEWLLLGI
+894 DTDEKRLEWLLLGI
-908 YWGKD
+908 YWGKN

-920 FEPYLFYNDLV
+920 FEPYRFYNDLV

-937 RSYQGNAIIDKI
+937 RSYQGNAIIEKI
-949 LGKTNSDD
+949 LEKTNSDD

-982 KKARFYGE
+982 KKVRFYRE
-990 K
+990 KENN

>member
-1 MLEDFHLK
+1 MCT
-9 ELYHCHDDLEVSELL
+9 ELILL
-24 DLALKNNGQYIEN
+24 
-37 LFKNVLQDFAPK
+37 V
-49 SKEEIYRMLFGAE
+49 R
-62 MLSENQDKRPLSKL
+62 
-76 KHDLLEEIG
+76 
-85 QVYGVNIVEKMNN
+85 MNN
-98 LKLWLGK
+98 LKNRLS
-105 IWKKILTVSIKEWML
+105 KILEIILNSSIYEWML

-133 IENLLQHTLIDHI
+133 IENLLQHTLIDHV
-146 VSYLPDACWQSDI
+146 VSYLPDACWQSDV
-159 TICIIMV
+159 TIGIIMV

-205 LTFYHFSFCQYL
+205 LTFYHFSFCLYL

-237 KIKAKDDR
+237 KIKVKDDR

-350 KLLSIYKDLILDVQ
+350 KLLNIYKNLILDVQ

-396 KEKIIVFIDDVDRL
+396 KEKIVVFIDDVDRL

-499 ETIVTSFIER
+499 ETVVYSFIER
-509 MLPKSE
+509 MSPKNG
-515 ILSIDYLEYAFP
+515 ILSIDYLE
-527 NYRDLKRFISMF
+527 
-539 SLDLKMLLSANQD
+539 
-552 KVECWENEIDVADFI
+552 
-567 LIELLKYVRPDLY
+567 
-580 EMLRSRK
+580 
-587 DTLLEP
+587 
-593 SKDEYTLRKE
+593 
-603 VKDFIRKEENE
+603 
-614 LMEKLFNR
+614 
-622 IASLRNEEKDD
+622 
-633 KEEKQ
+633 
-638 PKIKVDLKENDKQLI
+638 
-653 QQRNYVAHHLL
+653 
-664 DVLFL
+664 
-669 EERRGDKER
+669 
-678 MLRNSISY
+678 
-686 TSYFLYS
+686 
-693 LSKEQISLPEFNS
+693 
-706 IFHSQDNIKDFFV
+706 
-719 NEKNKL
+719 
-725 KFESYFKKLRTY
+725 
-737 MEEDE
+737 
-742 SNTDII
+742 
-748 GLFNKVFLSAR
+748 
-759 LYAESKCNEPNHS
+759 
-772 IHNVFT
+772 
-778 YLNQIIKYDLEP
+778 
-790 LRYLYFTTIRSEYS
+790 
-804 VISKEA
+804 
-810 FVSLLQNGNFLWE
+810 
-823 KMILVNG
+823 
-830 MGELRNSQY
+830 
-839 YLFREDGDLFLNIL
+839 
-853 NETIKRTFPSM
+853 
-864 VNPKDW
+864 
-870 AFCHA
+870 
-875 LKMMRELNDE
+875 
-885 FGDYLSDYL
+885 
-894 DTEEKQLEWLLLGI
+894 
-908 YWGKD
+908 
-913 ERYEQYC
+913 
-920 FEPYLFYNDLV
+920 
-931 FGIPED
+931 
-937 RSYQGNAIIDKI
+937 
-949 LGKTNSDD
+949 
-957 VKTCI
+957 
-962 SIIKGEIPL
+962 
-971 DKRNVDNYPVL
+971 
-982 KKARFYGE
+982 
-990 K
+990 

>member
-1 MLEDFHLK
+1 
-9 ELYHCHDDLEVSELL
+9 
-24 DLALKNNGQYIEN
+24 
-37 LFKNVLQDFAPK
+37 
-49 SKEEIYRMLFGAE
+49 
-62 MLSENQDKRPLSKL
+62 
-76 KHDLLEEIG
+76 
-85 QVYGVNIVEKMNN
+85 MNN

-105 IWKKILTVSIKEWML
+105 IWKKILTVFIKEWML
-120 GLALALY
+120 GLALTLY

-133 IENLLQHTLIDHI
+133 IENLLQYTLIDH
-146 VSYLPDACWQSDI
+146 VLSYLPDACWQSDV
-159 TICIIMV
+159 TIGIIMV

-230 LVYWVQN
+230 LVYWAQN
-237 KIKAKDDR
+237 EIKAKDDR

-299 FMIQMQNLLEQ
+299 FMIQMQNLLKQ

-322 CTSNGQ
+322 CTSDGQ

-386 EEIKEKLSIC
+386 EEIKAKLSIC
-396 KEKIIVFIDDVDRL
+396 KEKIVVFIDDVDRL

-456 EYLKK
+456 EFLKK
-461 IINVELMFPAYDAEL
+461 IINVELMFPAYDAEI

-482 SSIDSILRLII
+482 TRIDNLLRLIVPN
-493 SDAHER
+493 AHER

-509 MLPKSE
+509 MLPKSG

-552 KVECWENEIDVADFI
+552 KVECWKNEIYVADLI

-603 VKDFIRKEENE
+603 VKNFIRKEENE
-614 LMEKLFNR
+614 LMEKLFNS

-669 EERRGDKER
+669 EEWRGDKER
-678 MLRNSISY
+678 MLRNRISY

-693 LSKEQISLPEFNS
+693 LSKEQISSPEFNS
-706 IFHSQDNIKDFFV
+706 IFVYQDGIKAFFG
-719 NEKNKL
+719 NEENKF
-725 KFESYFKKLRTY
+725 KFESYFKKMRTY
-737 MEEDE
+737 MGEDE
-742 SNTDII
+742 NNTDII

-759 LYAESKCNEPNHS
+759 LYAKSKCIVPNDS

-778 YLNQIIKYDLEP
+778 YLNHIIKFELEP
-790 LRYLYFTTIRSEYS
+790 LKYLYFTNIRPEHS

-810 FVSLLQNGNFLWE
+810 FVSFLQDDNFLWE
-823 KMILVNG
+823 KMNLVNS
-830 MGELRNSQY
+830 MGELRRSQY
-839 YLFREDGDLFLNIL
+839 YLFREEGDLFINTLND
-853 NETIKRTFPSM
+853 TIKRVFPSIAD
-864 VNPKDW
+864 PEDW
-870 AFCHA
+870 AFCNS
-875 LKMMRELNDE
+875 LQMMRELNDGY
-885 FGDYLSDYL
+885 GDFLCDYL
-894 DTEEKQLEWLLLGI
+894 DTEEKRLKWLILGI
-908 YWGKD
+908 CWMKN
-913 ERYEQYC
+913 EIYEQYY
-920 FEPYLFYNDLV
+920 FEPYHYYNDLV
-931 FGIPED
+931 FGNT
-937 RSYQGNAIIDKI
+937 RG
-949 LGKTNSDD
+949 
-957 VKTCI
+957 
-962 SIIKGEIPL
+962 
-971 DKRNVDNYPVL
+971 
-982 KKARFYGE
+982 
-990 K
+990 

>member
-1 MLEDFHLK
+1 
-9 ELYHCHDDLEVSELL
+9 
-24 DLALKNNGQYIEN
+24 
-37 LFKNVLQDFAPK
+37 
-49 SKEEIYRMLFGAE
+49 
-62 MLSENQDKRPLSKL
+62 
-76 KHDLLEEIG
+76 
-85 QVYGVNIVEKMNN
+85 MNN
-98 LKLWLGK
+98 LKNRLN
-105 IWKKILTVSIKEWML
+105 KILEIIQNSSIYEWML

-133 IENLLQHTLIDHI
+133 IENLLQHTLIDHV

-159 TICIIMV
+159 TIGIIMV
-166 VELFFIIKINRERIS
+166 AELFFIIKINRERIS

-200 KCHQY
+200 KCHQH

-230 LVYWVQN
+230 LVYVLKN
-237 KIKAKDDR
+237 KIKTKDDR

-256 TVEDSFGRSH
+256 TAEDSFGRSH

-339 VIGRKM
+339 VIGCKM

-425 GNFPYVVFMLFYDK
+425 GNFPYVVFMLFYDN

-499 ETIVTSFIER
+499 ETIVTSFIVR
-509 MLPKSE
+509 MLPKRE

-678 MLRNSISY
+678 MLRNRISY

-693 LSKEQISLPEFNS
+693 LSKEQISSPEFNS
-706 IFHSQDNIKDFFV
+706 IFDSQDNIKDFFV

-778 YLNQIIKYDLEP
+778 YLNQIIKYDLES
-790 LRYLYFTTIRSEYS
+790 LRYLYFTTIRSEHS
-804 VISKEA
+804 VISKEV
-810 FVSLLQNGNFLWE
+810 FISLLQDGNFLWE

-839 YLFREDGDLFLNIL
+839 YLFKEEGNLILNTL
-853 NETIKRTFPSM
+853 NETIKKTFPSI

-885 FGDYLSDYL
+885 FEDFLCKYL
-894 DTEEKQLEWLLLGI
+894 DSDSKRLEWLLLGI

-920 FEPYLFYNDLV
+920 FEPYRFYNDLV

-949 LGKTNSDD
+949 LENTNSDD

-982 KKARFYGE
+982 KKVRFYEE
-990 K
+990 KEKN

>member
-1 MLEDFHLK
+1 MTYWKKLVKCME
-9 ELYHCHDDLEVSELL
+9 SILL
-24 DLALKNNGQYIEN
+24 
-37 LFKNVLQDFAPK
+37 
-49 SKEEIYRMLFGAE
+49 
-62 MLSENQDKRPLSKL
+62 
-76 KHDLLEEIG
+76 
-85 QVYGVNIVEKMNN
+85 EKMNN

-105 IWKKILTVSIKEWML
+105 NWKKILTVSIKEWML

-133 IENLLQHTLIDHI
+133 IENLLQHTLIDHV
-146 VSYLPDACWQSDI
+146 VSYLPDACWQSDV
-159 TICIIMV
+159 TIGIIMV
-166 VELFFIIKINRERIS
+166 AELFFIIKINQERIS

-189 SLLIIGSCIYS
+189 SQLIIGSCIYS

-230 LVYWVQN
+230 LVYWAQN

-322 CTSNGQ
+322 CTSDGQ

-396 KEKIIVFIDDVDRL
+396 KEKIVVFIDDVDRL

-461 IINVELMFPAYDAEL
+461 IINVELMFPAYDTEI

-482 SSIDSILRLII
+482 ARIDNILRLII
-493 SDAHER
+493 PDVHER
-499 ETIVTSFIER
+499 ETVVYSFIER
-509 MLPKSE
+509 MSPKNE
-515 ILSIDYLEYAFP
+515 ILSIDYFEYAFP
-527 NYRDLKRFISMF
+527 NYRDLNRFISMF
-539 SLDLKMLLSANQD
+539 SLDLRMLLTANQD
-552 KVECWENEIDVADFI
+552 NVECWKNEIDVVDLI
-567 LIELLKYVRPDLY
+567 LVELLKYVRPDLY

-603 VKDFIRKEENE
+603 VKNFIRKEANE

-678 MLRNSISY
+678 TLRNRISY
-686 TSYFLYS
+686 TCYFLYS
-693 LSKEQISLPEFNS
+693 LSKEQISSPEFNS
-706 IFHSQDNIKDFFV
+706 IFDSQDNIKDFFV

-748 GLFNKVFLSAR
+748 GLFDKIFLSAR
-759 LYAESKCNEPNHS
+759 LYAESKCYESNHS
-772 IHNVFT
+772 VYNVFT
-778 YLNQIIKYDLEP
+778 YLQRIIKDDLELSIYSYFIN
-790 LRYLYFTTIRSEYS
+790 LRPEHS
-804 VISKEA
+804 VISKET
-810 FVSLLQNGNFLWE
+810 FVSLLQDGNFLWE

-830 MGELRNSQY
+830 MGGLRNNQY
-839 YLFREDGDLFLNIL
+839 YLFKEDGDLFLNTL
-853 NETIKRTFPSM
+853 NETIKKTFPSI

-870 AFCHA
+870 AFCHSMQ
-875 LKMMRELNDE
+875 MMRLLNDE
-885 FGDYLSDYL
+885 FGDFLCEYL
-894 DTEEKQLEWLLLGI
+894 DTDEKRIEWLLLGI
-908 YWGKD
+908 YWGKN

-920 FEPYLFYNDLV
+920 FEPYRFYNDLV

-937 RSYQGNAIIDKI
+937 RSYQGNAIIEKI
-949 LGKTNSDD
+949 LEKTNSDD

-982 KKARFYGE
+982 KKVRFYE
-990 K
+990 EN